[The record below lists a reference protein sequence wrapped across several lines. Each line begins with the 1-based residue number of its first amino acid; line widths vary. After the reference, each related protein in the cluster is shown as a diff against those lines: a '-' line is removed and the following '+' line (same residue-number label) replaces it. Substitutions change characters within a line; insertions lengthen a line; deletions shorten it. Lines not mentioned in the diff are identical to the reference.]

1 MKLLVFA
8 LLMTCLAASAFGCG
22 AQVPAAAPQ
31 GDAAASEDPASSTP
45 DKEPDLA
52 DQVEASSQGDP
63 AAGGEHSESSED
75 DSDAAYGVEASSSG
89 EARGEG
95 SSSSGEDAGSGMGGS
110 EDEDVAAYENP
121 GLTPLPFDSGRN
133 DALAGA
139 EPLDVVT
146 WTLEPEVSFGA
157 LEAEGIL
164 GGGAALFD
172 PAVEGE
178 GAGFIVYFKGIAD
191 PLAVL
196 LPDEG
201 PLHIWETY
209 HTVAPAD
216 IELDGP
222 RFTIRAYS
230 PLFMDIGPS
239 DLEIRVFGYDS
250 GGEDALLS
258 VRAVSASYAQGS
270 PGGDDSGDHDVVSNE
285 NPGQSGR
292 PFDSGRNDA
301 LAGAGPLDAVTWTL
315 EPEISFGALEAE
327 GMLAGGAELF
337 DPMVEGE
344 GAGFIVYFRG
354 HEDPLALLLPDIGP
368 LHIWETY
375 HTVAPAEIE
384 VAGSMFT
391 IRAYSPLFM
400 DVGPSDLEL
409 RLFGYDPAGGDALLA
424 VRAVTVPDA
433 GGHAD
438 MDGPGDEDV
447 ASFENPGY
455 VGLPFDASR
464 NDALAGA
471 EPLDVV
477 TWTLG
482 PVVSFG
488 ALDAAGVLGD
498 GASLFDPRVDG
509 EGAGFIVYFRGNP
522 DPLLLLLPDPGSLYI
537 WETHHTVAPTDLEI
551 EGASFSITAYS
562 PLFMDVGPSDLEI
575 RLFGYDSGGN
585 DAVLGVHPVT
595 TP

>member
-8 LLMTCLAASAFGCG
+8 FLVACLAASAFGCG
-22 AQVPAAAPQ
+22 AQPPAAAPQ
-31 GDAAASEDPASSTP
+31 GEAAASGDPASGTP
-45 DKEPDLA
+45 DAGPDTA
-52 DQVEASSQGDP
+52 EGVEAGSQGDP
-63 AAGGEHSESSED
+63 SVGGEHSESSED
-75 DSDAAYGVEASSSG
+75 DSDAAYVVETGSSG
-89 EARGEG
+89 EAGGEG
-95 SSSSGEDAGSGMGGS
+95 SSSSGEDDGSGMGGP

-157 LEAEGIL
+157 LEAEGVL
-164 GGGAALFD
+164 AGGAKLFD

-209 HTVAPAD
+209 HTVAPAE
-216 IELDGP
+216 IEIDGP
-222 RFTIRAYS
+222 RFAIRAYS

-239 DLEIRVFGYDS
+239 DLEIRVFGYGS

-285 NPGQSGR
+285 NPGQTGR

-301 LAGAGPLDAVTWTL
+301 LAGTGPLDVVTWTL

-368 LHIWETY
+368 LHIWET
-375 HTVAPAEIE
+375 
-384 VAGSMFT
+384 
-391 IRAYSPLFM
+391 
-400 DVGPSDLEL
+400 
-409 RLFGYDPAGGDALLA
+409 
-424 VRAVTVPDA
+424 
-433 GGHAD
+433 
-438 MDGPGDEDV
+438 
-447 ASFENPGY
+447 
-455 VGLPFDASR
+455 
-464 NDALAGA
+464 
-471 EPLDVV
+471 
-477 TWTLG
+477 
-482 PVVSFG
+482 
-488 ALDAAGVLGD
+488 
-498 GASLFDPRVDG
+498 
-509 EGAGFIVYFRGNP
+509 
-522 DPLLLLLPDPGSLYI
+522 
-537 WETHHTVAPTDLEI
+537 HHTVAPTDLEI